1 MATRIKLKNT
11 SVLNKAPTTS
21 DIEIGELAI
30 NANVGSPGAYIR
42 TTDDTI
48 VKIAG
53 SGVGDTPDLNT
64 VLTEGNTSTLGM
76 TLASG
81 APVAFQ
87 VLGNNGAVGCG
98 DLLAVNLNASV
109 DLDVQGSG
117 DIGTSLG
124 VGTTLSVTG
133 LSSLLG
139 GFDIP
144 SATGSFGDANN
155 WTHID
160 AFATHISTQV
170 GQDDV
175 FALVENGVT
184 RDQGNIRMGTTGK
197 LYAKH
202 YDLENLDPLP

>member
-11 SVLNKAPTTS
+11 SVLNKAPTTA

-53 SGVGDTPDLNT
+53 SGVGDTPDLQA
-64 VLTEGNTSTLGM
+64 VLTEGNSSTLGM
-76 TLASG
+76 TLEDG
-81 APVAFQ
+81 AFQ
-87 VLGNNGAVGCG
+87 VLANGHVNCG
-98 DLLAVNLNASV
+98 DVAAVDLNAFEN
-109 DLDVQGSG
+109 LDVGGTGQ
-117 DIGTSLG
+117 IGTSLA

-139 GFDIP
+139 GFDVP
-144 SATGSFGDANN
+144 TATGSFGDADN

-202 YDLENLDPLP
+202 YDLESLDSLP